1 MFQCDKNGSVLE
13 RSFGSPVVIKQL
25 LTPRKLQSVASLQD
39 LTNASDTELH
49 FTASANAVRLL
60 RFTLD
65 SLGTMLPGALNNL
78 TISIQVHFHQ
88 SPTNDSDP
96 QVALCDNTTCNGIV
110 ITDAANSP
118 NLPCC
123 YKTFTPGPTADLSCP
138 SNCGEIVATNAVDP
152 KTVSLTFI
160 PSERWGS
167 FSIPEGNGFTTSHI
181 FGSQLDPTQGLSV
194 EMYSHDSGEQY
205 KLGYIIVEVIREE

>member
-1 MFQCDKNGSVLE
+1 MFQCGKHGSVLE
-13 RSFGSPVVIKQL
+13 QSYSSPVVIKRL

-39 LTNASDTELH
+39 LTSASDTELQ
-49 FTASANAVRLL
+49 FTASASNVRLL

-65 SLGTMLPGALNNL
+65 SLGTIPPGALNNL
-78 TISIQVHFHQ
+78 TIYIQVYFLQ

-96 QVALCDNTTCNGIV
+96 QVALCDNTICNGIF
-110 ITDAANSP
+110 INDDGNYP

-123 YKTFTPGPTADLSCP
+123 YTTFTPGPTTDPSCP
-138 SNCGEIVATNAVDP
+138 SNCGEIVAANVVDP
-152 KTVSLTFI
+152 KTVSLTFV

-167 FSIPEGNGFTTSHI
+167 FSIPEGNGFTSSYI
-181 FGSQLDPTQGLSV
+181 FGTQLDPTQGLSV
-194 EMYSHDSGEQY
+194 EMYSDNSGEQY

>member
-1 MFQCDKNGSVLE
+1 MFQCDKIGSVLE
-13 RSFGSPVVIKQL
+13 RSYGSPVVIKRL

-39 LTNASDTELH
+39 LTSASDTELH

-65 SLGTMLPGALNNL
+65 SLGTIPPGALNNL
-78 TISIQVHFHQ
+78 TIYIQVHFHQ
-88 SPTNDSDP
+88 SPTTDTDSH
-96 QVALCDNTTCNGIV
+96 VALCDNTTCNGIL
-110 ITDAANSP
+110 INDATNYPNS
-118 NLPCC
+118 PCC
-123 YKTFTPGPTADLSCP
+123 YKTFAPGPTIDLSCP

-152 KTVSLTFI
+152 KTASLTFV

-167 FSIPEGNGFTTSHI
+167 FSIPEGNGFTYSHI
-181 FGSQLDPTQGLSV
+181 FGTQLDPTQGLSV
-194 EMYSHDSGEQY
+194 EMYGHDRGEQY